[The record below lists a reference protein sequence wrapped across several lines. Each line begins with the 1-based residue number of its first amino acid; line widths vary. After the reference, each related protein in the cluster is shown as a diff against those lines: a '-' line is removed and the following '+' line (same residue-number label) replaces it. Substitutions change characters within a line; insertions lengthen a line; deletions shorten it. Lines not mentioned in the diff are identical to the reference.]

1 MGGKSPTPKYSRAHI
16 DPAPCVPTGAV
27 VPLDM
32 GRTRSVVF
40 HTTPRAQYLNVSNPR
55 IGCTSRSRLPPTAWL
70 HGSQRRW
77 WEGQQPSTQQ
87 YRSQR
92 RAPGRALRGRS
103 SLDENRSPVSP
114 LRFDDCAILPSSP
127 LSSYLPNSRPPFFHL
142 PFTHSPGPFVAVYYP
157 NDACIFILN
166 PFLPCRF
173 ASRFLSLDRIYFS
186 SGVVY
191 YLWDE
196 NISLET
202 QPPRHRK
209 SSPRARRTRC
219 AILTES
225 PRPLFPLD
233 PW

>member
-103 SLDENRSPVSP
+103 SLDENRCP
-114 LRFDDCAILPSSP
+114 LIAPTKTP
-127 LSSYLPNSRPPFFHL
+127 HPHNSRQQPCFSPSIRRLRHPSLFTPLQLPPKLAATVL
-142 PFTHSPGPFVAVYYP
+142 PPPLHPF
-157 NDACIFILN
+157 
-166 PFLPCRF
+166 
-173 ASRFLSLDRIYFS
+173 
-186 SGVVY
+186 
-191 YLWDE
+191 
-196 NISLET
+196 
-202 QPPRHRK
+202 
-209 SSPRARRTRC
+209 
-219 AILTES
+219 
-225 PRPLFPLD
+225 PRPVCCSLLS
-233 PW
+233 